1 LADPKPAK
9 AYSLQ
14 GKAAIIT
21 GAGGGICRAIAI
33 TFAQAGAR
41 VACLDINPKNAEE
54 SARLAEQGAIAIA
67 CDVSSE
73 SGTRAA
79 VERAAQTFGRI
90 DILLN
95 GAAMSD
101 PTATVLDL
109 DLAAWNRIFAT
120 NLGGA
125 FLMSRWVIPHM
136 ISAGGGSIIH
146 IASQLGTVGT
156 PGRVAYCSTKGALIT
171 MAKAMAAD
179 HAAQNIRVNT
189 LSPGA
194 VETDR
199 MLLRFGSMDKARE
212 LLGSKHLMQ
221 RLGRPDEIAQAAL
234 FLASDAS
241 SFMTGSDLRVDG
253 GYNAV

>member
-1 LADPKPAK
+1 MNMATEKF
-9 AYSLQ
+9 SLQ
-14 GKAAIIT
+14 GKSAIVT
-21 GAGGGICRAIAI
+21 GAGGGIGRAISVA
-33 TFAQAGAR
+33 FARAGAN
-41 VACLDINPKNAEE
+41 VACLDSLLKK
-54 SARLAEQGAIAIA
+54 AEQTAELAGPNAVPLV

-73 SGTRAA
+73 SDTQAAVQRAA
-79 VERAAQTFGRI
+79 KTFGALH
-90 DILLN
+90 ILVN

-101 PTATVLDL
+101 RTATVLEL
-109 DLAAWNRIFAT
+109 DLTEWNKVFAT
-120 NLGGA
+120 NVAGA
-125 FLMSRWVIPHM
+125 FLMSRWTIPHM

-156 PGRVAYCSTKGALIT
+156 PARVAYCATKGALIT

-179 HAAQNIRVNT
+179 HAAQGIRVNT

-199 MLLRFGSMDKARE
+199 MLRFGSMEKARE
-212 LLGSKHLMQ
+212 ALGPKHLLQ
-221 RLGRPDEIAQAAL
+221 RLAQPDEIAQAAL

-253 GYNAV
+253 GYNAI